1 MGTIAPSGAQD
12 SDLDDGQSEFVP
24 LTPEQAALV
33 RAANPVTS
41 PWWVVAG
48 QIVLGGLLVG
58 LASIWFDG
66 RVVKSLACGVLAVV
80 VPSALFARGLT
91 SQFARANV
99 GTAVMS
105 FFLWELV
112 KIIVTLG
119 ILFAAHRL
127 VAGLSWPAMLVG
139 LVVTIKVYWLALA
152 FRRKGKPVQVL
163 TPHGKSN

>member
-1 MGTIAPSGAQD
+1 MGTIAPSGAQG
-12 SDLDDGQSEFVP
+12 SDPDDELHDFVP

-33 RAANPVTS
+33 RAANPATS
-41 PWWVVAG
+41 PWWVVSG
-48 QIVLGGLLVG
+48 QVVLGGLLVG

-66 RVVKSLACGVLAVV
+66 RVVKSVACGVMAVV

-99 GTAVMS
+99 GTAVVS

-112 KIIVTLG
+112 KIVVTVG

-152 FRRKGKPVQVL
+152 FRRKGRSMQVL